1 MCGLKAKLKR
11 VAEAA
16 AQIDST
22 NTPTTV
28 SESLKSKRA
37 AAAAPEFLVSAQPTN
52 EAQIIHA
59 AVKAT
64 RPHGADT
71 CRGGGQTCGI
81 KAKLKRAA
89 SAAAEALAEP
99 IVFAEPP
106 HRFCY
111 VPGGECSNAKREALA
126 LAEATAEAYA
136 IAEPDANPCY
146 LPGGECS
153 NAKREALAAAE
164 SMAERD
170 ASAFPDSEAGKP
182 PSPLDPLG
190 FSHYLCKYITDI

>member
-16 AQIDST
+16 AHIDST

-28 SESLKSKRA
+28 SESLKAKRA
-37 AAAAPEFLVSAQPTN
+37 ADAAPEFLIPDNSASEPQLIH
-52 EAQIIHA
+52 EAN
-59 AVKAT
+59 KAT

-71 CRGGGQTCGI
+71 CRGSGQTCGI

-89 SAAAEALAEP
+89 SAAASALADP

-111 VPGGECSNAKREALA
+111 KPSGECSNAKREALA
-126 LAEATAEAYA
+126 LAEAAAEAYA

-164 SMAERD
+164 EMAERD
-170 ASAFPDSEAGKP
+170 AGAFPDSEAGKP
-182 PSPLDPLG
+182 
-190 FSHYLCKYITDI
+190 